1 MQTFLGLH
9 FYSKL
14 LSIIIESLE
23 NLIIFEVE
31 IKDLQKMK
39 LDEAKEKY
47 IQTWGTFATNW
58 GINRT
63 MAQVHALLLSSSNA
77 LSTNEIMEHLQISRG
92 NANMNL
98 RALMDWG
105 IVKKEI
111 IKGERKEFFWAE
123 KDVWFL
129 FKQITKER
137 RKREIEPV
145 IAFLENLKE
154 IEDQDSDEAKEF
166 IKLMDDFSTVTSK
179 INNIMDLAVKSDDHW
194 LVGKITNLLK

>member
-1 MQTFLGLH
+1 
-9 FYSKL
+9 
-14 LSIIIESLE
+14 
-23 NLIIFEVE
+23 
-31 IKDLQKMK
+31 MK
-39 LDEAKEKY
+39 LSEAKEKY
-47 IQTWGTFATNW
+47 IQTWGTFATSW

-63 MAQVHALLLSSSNA
+63 MAQVHALLLANGKP
-77 LSTNEIMEHLQISRG
+77 LSTDEVMELLEISRG

-105 IVKKEI
+105 IVKKEF
-111 IKGERKEFFWAE
+111 IKGDRKEYFTAE

-145 IAFLENLKE
+145 VSFLEELKN
-154 IEDQDSDEAKEF
+154 IEDNDSAEAKEF
-166 IKLMDDFSTVTSK
+166 IKLMDDFSNVTSK
-179 INNIMDLAVKSDDHW
+179 INNIMDLAIKSDDHW

>member
-1 MQTFLGLH
+1 
-9 FYSKL
+9 
-14 LSIIIESLE
+14 
-23 NLIIFEVE
+23 
-31 IKDLQKMK
+31 MK
-39 LDEAKEKY
+39 LSEAKEKY

-63 MAQVHALLLSSSNA
+63 MAQVHALLLASGKP
-77 LSTNEIMEHLQISRG
+77 LSTDEVMELLEISRG

-105 IVKKEI
+105 IVKKEFV
-111 IKGERKEFFWAE
+111 KGDRKEYFIAE

-145 IAFLENLKE
+145 ISFLEELKN
-154 IEDQDSDEAKEF
+154 IEDNDSDEAKEF
-166 IKLMDDFSTVTSK
+166 IKLMQDFSSVTGK
-179 INNIMDLAVKSDDHW
+179 INNIMDLAIKSDDHW

>member
-1 MQTFLGLH
+1 MQ
-9 FYSKL
+9 
-14 LSIIIESLE
+14 LS
-23 NLIIFEVE
+23 
-31 IKDLQKMK
+31 
-39 LDEAKEKY
+39 EAKEKY

-63 MAQVHALLLSSSNA
+63 MAQVHALLLA
-77 LSTNEIMEHLQISRG
+77 TGKPLSTDEVMEALEISRG

-105 IVKKEI
+105 IVKKEFV
-111 IKGERKEFFWAE
+111 KGERKEYFVAE

-145 IAFLENLKE
+145 ISFLEELKN
-154 IEDQDSDEAKEF
+154 IEDKDSEEAKEF
-166 IKLMDDFSTVTSK
+166 IKLMNDFSSVTGK
-179 INNIMDLAVKSDDHW
+179 INNIMDLAIKSDDHW

>member
-1 MQTFLGLH
+1 
-9 FYSKL
+9 
-14 LSIIIESLE
+14 
-23 NLIIFEVE
+23 
-31 IKDLQKMK
+31 MK
-39 LDEAKEKY
+39 LTEAKEKY

-63 MAQVHALLLSSSNA
+63 MAQVHALLLSSPNP
-77 LSTNEIMEHLQISRG
+77 LSTDEVVEHLQISRG

-111 IKGERKEFFWAE
+111 IKGERKEFFSAD

-137 RKREIEPV
+137 RKREIEP
-145 IAFLENLKE
+145 IIKFLEDLKE
-154 IEDQDSDEAKEF
+154 IEENDSDEAKEF
-166 IKLMDDFSTVTSK
+166 IKLMEDFSNVTNK
-179 INNIMDLAVKSDDHW
+179 INNIMDLAIKSDDHW

>member
-1 MQTFLGLH
+1 
-9 FYSKL
+9 
-14 LSIIIESLE
+14 
-23 NLIIFEVE
+23 
-31 IKDLQKMK
+31 MK
-39 LDEAKEKY
+39 LSEAKEKY
-47 IQTWGTFATNW
+47 IQTWGTFATSW

-63 MAQVHALLLSSSNA
+63 MAQVHALLLA
-77 LSTNEIMEHLQISRG
+77 TGKPLSTDEVMDLLEISRG

-105 IVKKEI
+105 IVKKEFV
-111 IKGERKEFFWAE
+111 KGDRKEYFTAE

-145 IAFLENLKE
+145 VAFLEELKN
-154 IEDQDSDEAKEF
+154 IEDHDSEEAKEF
-166 IKLMDDFSTVTSK
+166 IKLMNDFSNVTSK
-179 INNIMDLAVKSDDHW
+179 INNIMDLAIKSDDHW

>member
-1 MQTFLGLH
+1 
-9 FYSKL
+9 
-14 LSIIIESLE
+14 
-23 NLIIFEVE
+23 
-31 IKDLQKMK
+31 MK
-39 LDEAKEKY
+39 LSEAKEKY

-63 MAQVHALLLSSSNA
+63 MAQVHALLLA
-77 LSTNEIMEHLQISRG
+77 TGKPLSTDEVMEQLEISRG

-105 IVKKEI
+105 IV
-111 IKGERKEFFWAE
+111 RKEFIKGNRKEYFVAE

-145 IAFLENLKE
+145 ISFLEELKN
-154 IEDQDSDEAKEF
+154 IEDKDSEEAKEF
-166 IKLMDDFSTVTSK
+166 IKLMEDFSSVTGK
-179 INNIMDLAVKSDDHW
+179 INNIMDLAIKSDDHW

>member
-1 MQTFLGLH
+1 
-9 FYSKL
+9 
-14 LSIIIESLE
+14 
-23 NLIIFEVE
+23 
-31 IKDLQKMK
+31 MK
-39 LDEAKEKY
+39 LSEAKEKY

-63 MAQVHALLLSSSNA
+63 MAQVHALLLA
-77 LSTNEIMEHLQISRG
+77 TGKPMSTDEVMEGLQISRG

-105 IVKKEI
+105 IV
-111 IKGERKEFFWAE
+111 RKEFVKGDRKEYFVAE

-145 IAFLENLKE
+145 ISFLEELKN
-154 IEDQDSDEAKEF
+154 IEDKDSEEAKEF
-166 IKLMDDFSTVTSK
+166 IKLMEDFSSVTGK
-179 INNIMDLAVKSDDHW
+179 INNIMDLAIKSDDHW

>member
-1 MQTFLGLH
+1 MQ
-9 FYSKL
+9 
-14 LSIIIESLE
+14 LS
-23 NLIIFEVE
+23 
-31 IKDLQKMK
+31 
-39 LDEAKEKY
+39 EAKEKY

-63 MAQVHALLLSSSNA
+63 MAQVHALLLA
-77 LSTNEIMEHLQISRG
+77 TGKPLSTDEVMEGLEISRG

-105 IVKKEI
+105 IV
-111 IKGERKEFFWAE
+111 RKEFVKGDRKEYFVAE

-145 IAFLENLKE
+145 ISFLEELKN
-154 IEDQDSDEAKEF
+154 IEDKDSDEAKEF
-166 IKLMDDFSTVTSK
+166 IKLMDDFSSVTGK
-179 INNIMDLAVKSDDHW
+179 INNIMDLAIKSDDHW

>member
-1 MQTFLGLH
+1 MQ
-9 FYSKL
+9 
-14 LSIIIESLE
+14 LS
-23 NLIIFEVE
+23 
-31 IKDLQKMK
+31 
-39 LDEAKEKY
+39 EAKEKY

-63 MAQVHALLLSSSNA
+63 MAQVHALLLASGKA
-77 LSTNEIMEHLQISRG
+77 LSTDEVMEQLEISRG

-105 IVKKEI
+105 IVKKEFV
-111 IKGERKEFFWAE
+111 KGERKEYFSAE
-123 KDVWFL
+123 KDVWYL

-145 IAFLENLKE
+145 IAFLDELKN
-154 IEDQDSDEAKEF
+154 IEDKDSEGAKEF
-166 IKLMDDFSTVTSK
+166 IKLMDDFSSVTGK
-179 INNIMDLAVKSDDHW
+179 INNIMDLAIKSDDHW

>member
-1 MQTFLGLH
+1 
-9 FYSKL
+9 
-14 LSIIIESLE
+14 
-23 NLIIFEVE
+23 
-31 IKDLQKMK
+31 MK
-39 LDEAKEKY
+39 LSEAKEKY

-63 MAQVHALLLSSSNA
+63 MAQVHALLLASDKP
-77 LSTNEIMEHLQISRG
+77 LSTDEVMEELEISRG

-105 IVKKEI
+105 IVKKEFV
-111 IKGERKEFFWAE
+111 KGDRKEYFVAE

-145 IAFLENLKE
+145 ISFLEELKN
-154 IEDQDSDEAKEF
+154 IEDRDSEEAKEF
-166 IKLMDDFSTVTSK
+166 IKLMEDFSSVTGK
-179 INNIMDLAVKSDDHW
+179 INNIMDLAIKSDDHW

>member
-1 MQTFLGLH
+1 MQ
-9 FYSKL
+9 
-14 LSIIIESLE
+14 LS
-23 NLIIFEVE
+23 
-31 IKDLQKMK
+31 
-39 LDEAKEKY
+39 EAKEKY

-63 MAQVHALLLSSSNA
+63 MAQVHALLLASGKA
-77 LSTNEIMEHLQISRG
+77 LSTDEVMEQLEISRG

-105 IVKKEI
+105 IV
-111 IKGERKEFFWAE
+111 RKEFVKGDRKEYFLAE

-145 IAFLENLKE
+145 ISFLEELKN
-154 IEDQDSDEAKEF
+154 IEDKDSDEAKEF
-166 IKLMDDFSTVTSK
+166 IKLMDDFSSVTGK
-179 INNIMDLAVKSDDHW
+179 INNIMDLAIKSDDHW

>member
-1 MQTFLGLH
+1 MQ
-9 FYSKL
+9 
-14 LSIIIESLE
+14 LS
-23 NLIIFEVE
+23 
-31 IKDLQKMK
+31 
-39 LDEAKEKY
+39 EAKEKY

-63 MAQVHALLLSSSNA
+63 MAQVHALLLASGKA
-77 LSTNEIMEHLQISRG
+77 LSTDEVMEQLEISRG

-105 IVKKEI
+105 IV
-111 IKGERKEFFWAE
+111 RKEFVKGDRKEYFVAE

-145 IAFLENLKE
+145 ISFLEELKN
-154 IEDQDSDEAKEF
+154 IEDKDSEGAKEF
-166 IKLMDDFSTVTSK
+166 IKLMDDFSSVTGK
-179 INNIMDLAVKSDDHW
+179 INNIMDLAIKSDDHW

>member
-1 MQTFLGLH
+1 MQL
-9 FYSKL
+9 SK
-14 LSIIIESLE
+14 
-23 NLIIFEVE
+23 
-31 IKDLQKMK
+31 
-39 LDEAKEKY
+39 AKEKY

-63 MAQVHALLLSSSNA
+63 MAQVHALLLASGKA
-77 LSTNEIMEHLQISRG
+77 LSTDEVMEQLEISRG

-105 IVKKEI
+105 IV
-111 IKGERKEFFWAE
+111 RKEFVKGDRKEYFVAE

-145 IAFLENLKE
+145 ISFLEELKN
-154 IEDQDSDEAKEF
+154 IEDKDSDEAKEF
-166 IKLMDDFSTVTSK
+166 IKLMDDFSSVTGK
-179 INNIMDLAVKSDDHW
+179 INNIMDLAIKSDDHW

>member
-1 MQTFLGLH
+1 MQ
-9 FYSKL
+9 
-14 LSIIIESLE
+14 LS
-23 NLIIFEVE
+23 
-31 IKDLQKMK
+31 
-39 LDEAKEKY
+39 EAKEKY

-63 MAQVHALLLSSSNA
+63 MAQVHALLLASGKA
-77 LSTNEIMEHLQISRG
+77 LSTDEVMEQLEISRG

-105 IVKKEI
+105 IV
-111 IKGERKEFFWAE
+111 RKEFVKGDRKEYFVAE

-145 IAFLENLKE
+145 ISFLEELKN
-154 IEDQDSDEAKEF
+154 IEDKDSDEAKEF
-166 IKLMDDFSTVTSK
+166 IKLMDDFSSVTGK
-179 INNIMDLAVKSDDHW
+179 INNIMDLAIKSDDHW

>member
-1 MQTFLGLH
+1 MT
-9 FYSKL
+9 
-14 LSIIIESLE
+14 LS
-23 NLIIFEVE
+23 
-31 IKDLQKMK
+31 
-39 LDEAKEKY
+39 EAKEKY

-63 MAQVHALLLSSSNA
+63 MAQVHALLIASEKS
-77 LSTNEIMEHLQISRG
+77 LSTDEVMQQLEISRG
-92 NANMNL
+92 NANMNI

-105 IVKKEI
+105 IVKKEFVR
-111 IKGERKEFFWAE
+111 GDRKEYFIAE

-145 IAFLENLKE
+145 ISFLEELKD
-154 IEDQDSDEAKEF
+154 IEDKDAEGAEEF
-166 IKLMDDFSTVTSK
+166 IRLMNDFSTVTGK
-179 INNIMDLAVKSDDHW
+179 INNIMDLAIKSDDHW

>member
-1 MQTFLGLH
+1 
-9 FYSKL
+9 
-14 LSIIIESLE
+14 
-23 NLIIFEVE
+23 
-31 IKDLQKMK
+31 MK
-39 LDEAKEKY
+39 LSEAKEKY
-47 IQTWGTFATNW
+47 VQTWGTFATNW

-63 MAQVHALLLSSSNA
+63 MAQVHALLLASGKP
-77 LSTNEIMEHLQISRG
+77 LSTDEVMEQLEISRG

-105 IVKKEI
+105 IVKKEFV
-111 IKGERKEFFWAE
+111 KGDRKEYFVAE

-145 IAFLENLKE
+145 ISFLEELKN
-154 IEDQDSDEAKEF
+154 IEDKDSAEAKEF
-166 IKLMDDFSTVTSK
+166 VKLMEDFSSVTGK
-179 INNIMDLAVKSDDHW
+179 INNIMDLAIKSDDHW

>member
-1 MQTFLGLH
+1 MQ
-9 FYSKL
+9 
-14 LSIIIESLE
+14 LS
-23 NLIIFEVE
+23 
-31 IKDLQKMK
+31 
-39 LDEAKEKY
+39 EAKEKY

-63 MAQVHALLLSSSNA
+63 MAQVHALLLASGKA
-77 LSTNEIMEHLQISRG
+77 LSTDEVMEQLEISRG

-105 IVKKEI
+105 IVKKEFV
-111 IKGERKEFFWAE
+111 KGERKEYFVAE

-145 IAFLENLKE
+145 ISFLEELKN
-154 IEDQDSDEAKEF
+154 IEDKDSEEAKEF
-166 IKLMDDFSTVTSK
+166 IKLMNDFSTVTGK
-179 INNIMDLAVKSDDHW
+179 INNIMDLAIKSDDHW

>member
-1 MQTFLGLH
+1 MQ
-9 FYSKL
+9 
-14 LSIIIESLE
+14 LS
-23 NLIIFEVE
+23 
-31 IKDLQKMK
+31 
-39 LDEAKEKY
+39 EAKEKY

-63 MAQVHALLLSSSNA
+63 MAQVHALLLASGKA
-77 LSTNEIMEHLQISRG
+77 LSTDEVMEQLEISRG

-105 IVKKEI
+105 IV
-111 IKGERKEFFWAE
+111 RKEFVKGDRKEYFVAE
-123 KDVWFL
+123 RDIWFL

-145 IAFLENLKE
+145 ISFLEELKN
-154 IEDQDSDEAKEF
+154 IEDKDSEGAKEF
-166 IKLMDDFSTVTSK
+166 IKLMDDFSSVTGK
-179 INNIMDLAVKSDDHW
+179 INNIMDLAIKSDDHW